1 MPHIVSFP
9 GVVFTGTLLRLSI
22 IKKSDTPKAW
32 MNRFYPLVVIL
43 ACLPLINFYNFL
55 MLASRVIRIIYHY
68 CDDFVSSSCMVTSTP
83 AWERLLNG
91 LMIVAGVVLVLHLT
105 LPSQED
111 EVQTGQEQATGP
123 ATGVGRGGAVA
134 PPEPKR
140 LPPPAYTQVD
150 ELRSDG
156 VQEVIREP

>member
-1 MPHIVSFP
+1 MVLAPQSL
-9 GVVFTGTLLRLSI
+9 FTGSLLRLSI

-32 MNRFYPLVVIL
+32 MKRFYPLVVML

-68 CDDFVSSSCMVTSTP
+68 CDDFVTESCMVTSTP

-91 LMIVAGVVLVLHLT
+91 LMTIAGVCLVLHLT
-105 LPSQED
+105 LPAQEG
-111 EVQTGQEQATGP
+111 EVQLSAEQGNSTTGTSSD
-123 ATGVGRGGAVA
+123 RSSAVA
-134 PPEPKR
+134 PPTPKR

-150 ELRSDG
+150 ELRSDA
-156 VQEVIREP
+156 VQELVREP